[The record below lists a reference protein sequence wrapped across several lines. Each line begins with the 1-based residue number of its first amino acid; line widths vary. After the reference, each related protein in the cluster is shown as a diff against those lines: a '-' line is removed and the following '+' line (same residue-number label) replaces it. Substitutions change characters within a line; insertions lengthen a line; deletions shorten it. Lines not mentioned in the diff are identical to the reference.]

1 MLFLGFFRVQL
12 RDELSHLL
20 TPRIPEAG
28 FALSTC
34 LGRLHGHAG
43 WGEHLSVRKSQKE
56 ATRQRVLDAA
66 RDLFETKGFDAT
78 TVREIASQAGVSVGS
93 VFTTFSSKNDIL
105 SQVMAD
111 RLDALYAELDRLVP
125 HLRGSTADRLRS
137 IFAIHYAFETRRTRL
152 FLAHIAAAYNWTLSP
167 SSRPYGRNPRL
178 RLVIRDCLTEG
189 IVRGDVDPAA
199 DLEVI
204 VDALMASYAWTYRLA
219 AWEDA
224 DAEAMGKV
232 MDRHIGLIASGFR
245 APAPAN
251 R

>member
-1 MLFLGFFRVQL
+1 MLFLGFFGVQL
-12 RDELSHLL
+12 RGELSHLL
-20 TPRIPEAG
+20 TSRIPEAG
-28 FALSTC
+28 FALSKC
-34 LGRLHGHAG
+34 PGRLHGHAG

-66 RDLFETKGFDAT
+66 RDLFESKGFDAT
-78 TVREIASQAGVSVGS
+78 TVREIASQAAVSVGS

-111 RLDALYAELDRLVP
+111 RLDALYAELDRLAP
-125 HLRGSTADRLRS
+125 HLRGSTPDRLQS

-178 RLVIRDCLTEG
+178 RLVIRDCTADG
-189 IVRGDVDPAA
+189 IKRGDVDPAT
-199 DLEVI
+199 DLEVV

-224 DAEAMGKV
+224 DAETMGKV

-245 APAPAN
+245 PAATAN
-251 R
+251 